1 MWQSTYR
8 APGPAR
14 PRCRDCDGVMLAKV
28 SRNGLRFFAHLR
40 RPESCTMEGESPA
53 HRGLKHRIALMIRDE
68 GFEATVEATPGVND
82 AGGWRADVLG
92 TASSGRRVAFE
103 IQLAGMTITEGQE
116 RTDRYARDQ
125 IMTIWVS
132 TKHAVWISALPSA
145 RLKLEPETITADRG
159 LARLNDRTPYF
170 WTPAGEVDFSRVVR
184 GLFNGSITTVSHW
197 SFEERVGQRDYF
209 TVDAQLLVSV
219 ADLARWEV
227 VLEER
232 RREQETHRREQE
244 AHSRNLQA
252 LFERQRRGLR
262 IGLQDA
268 RSAGYSPR
276 DLRYGYEKDQWD
288 GTPIVSPDKLS
299 RDIAVAMGVPI
310 WIDDRSGQR
319 LWAVVC
325 PVASR
330 IDDRMAR
337 QWRIDGVRVYAES
350 AREVARLTGPL
361 EWLPHQIRQFA
372 H

>member
-1 MWQSTYR
+1 
-8 APGPAR
+8 
-14 PRCRDCDGVMLAKV
+14 
-28 SRNGLRFFAHLR
+28 
-40 RPESCTMEGESPA
+40 MEGESPA
-53 HRGLKHRIALMIRDE
+53 HRDLKHRIALMIRDA

-92 TASSGRRVAFE
+92 TAPSGRRVAFE
-103 IQLAGMTITEGQE
+103 IQLAGMTIAEGRE

-125 IMTIWVS
+125 IVSIWVS
-132 TKHAVWISALPSA
+132 TKHAVWISTLPSA
-145 RLKLEPETITADRG
+145 RLRLEPETITADRG

-170 WTPAGEVDFSRVVR
+170 WRPAGEVDFSRVVR
-184 GLFNGSITTVSHW
+184 GVLNGTITTVSHEF
-197 SFEERVGQRDYF
+197 FEERVGERDYF
-209 TVDAQLLVSV
+209 TVNAQLLVSA

-232 RREQETHRREQE
+232 RREQEAHLREQE

-252 LFERQRRGLR
+252 LFERQHRGLQ

-268 RSAGYSPR
+268 LSAGYSPR
-276 DLRYGYEKDQWD
+276 DLRYGYEKEKWD
-288 GTPIVSPDKLS
+288 GASTISPDKVS

-310 WIDDRSGQR
+310 WVEAPSNQKR
-319 LWAVVC
+319 LWAIIC

-350 AREVARLTGPL
+350 AREAARLAGPL
-361 EWLPHQIRQFA
+361 RWPQHQIRQFA
-372 H
+372 R

>member
-1 MWQSTYR
+1 
-8 APGPAR
+8 
-14 PRCRDCDGVMLAKV
+14 MLAKV

-53 HRGLKHRIALMIRDE
+53 HRDLKHRIALMIRDA
-68 GFEATVEATPGVND
+68 GFEATVEVTPSVND

-92 TASSGRRVAFE
+92 TAPSGRRVAFE
-103 IQLAGMTITEGQE
+103 IQLAGMTIAEGQE

-132 TKHAVWISALPSA
+132 TKHAIWISALPSA
-145 RLKLEPETITADRG
+145 RLRLEPDTITADRG
-159 LARLNDRTPYF
+159 LARLNDRTPYS
-170 WTPAGEVDFSRVVR
+170 WRPTGEVDFSRVVR
-184 GLFNGSITTVSHW
+184 GLLNGSITTVPHW

-219 ADLARWEV
+219 ADLARWEL

-232 RREQETHRREQE
+232 RREQEAHLREQE

-252 LFERQRRGLR
+252 LFERQHRGLQV
-262 IGLQDA
+262 GLQDA
-268 RSAGYSPR
+268 LSAGYSPR

-288 GTPIVSPDKLS
+288 GTPIVSPDKVS

-310 WIDDRSGQR
+310 WINRPSQNR
-319 LWAVVC
+319 LWAVIC

-337 QWRIDGVRVYAES
+337 QWRIDSVRVYAES
-350 AREVARLTGPL
+350 AREATRLTGPL
-361 EWLPHQIRQFA
+361 RWPLHQINQFA
-372 H
+372 R